1 MRRLLQ
7 QVLFYVHHVWL
18 LTAALAVY
26 ELVQLADLSSLD
38 RTSLA
43 NNQRFLEIIED
54 SYGVAVFGLV
64 FMMISLYVWRR
75 RLKRSVLRRLGARWQ
90 RIIFGLQVPFAVPF
104 FWMRDVE
111 RLAKAPRD
119 GTTTKQSLRTWRP
132 TKTTYLWLLFVLA
145 WARVSTPLDYAGLGI
160 TYVTEGTSA
169 LDDPL
174 RYALKWI
181 EPAKITGALDEYSKY
196 IWLGCVANCA
206 ILVVFSL
213 VSWQQMQRL
222 SRLSKAALS

>member
-1 MRRLLQ
+1 MKAILRSTTSYL
-7 QVLFYVHHVWL
+7 HHVWL
-18 LTAALAVY
+18 LTVAFAVY
-26 ELVQLADLSSLD
+26 ELVQLANLSSLD

-43 NNQRFLEIIED
+43 NNRRFLEIIEG
-54 SYGVAVFGLV
+54 SNGVAAFGLV
-64 FMMISLYVWRR
+64 FMMISLYIWRW

-90 RIIFGLQVPFAVPF
+90 RIIFGLLVPFAVPF

-111 RLAKAPRD
+111 RLAKAPPD
-119 GTTTKQSLRTWRP
+119 GTATKQSLRTWRP

-145 WARVSTPLDYAGLGI
+145 LTQVSSPLDNAGLGI